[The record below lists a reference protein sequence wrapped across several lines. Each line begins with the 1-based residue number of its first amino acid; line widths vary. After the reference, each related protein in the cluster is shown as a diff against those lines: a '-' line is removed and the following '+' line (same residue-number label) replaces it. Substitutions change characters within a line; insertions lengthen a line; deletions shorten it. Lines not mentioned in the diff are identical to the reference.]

1 MRVCVCVCVWEYVCL
16 PSVPS
21 HSVLVLGAGK
31 VLEYASP
38 TELLANSSSVFYSM
52 AKDAGLVPSKDG
64 LVSSEDASKGAAL
77 TSSKDADL
85 VA

>member
-1 MRVCVCVCVWEYVCL
+1 MTGECVWCVWLCL
-16 PSVPS
+16 QLHP

-52 AKDAGLVPSKDG
+52 AKDAGLVSSKG
-64 LVSSEDASKGAAL
+64 AELISSEDAA
-77 TSSKDADL
+77 KD
-85 VA
+85 